1 MDSPAPSQPATTS
14 RAAQFT
20 LALGLALLLGLL
32 LYRGYGNSLGMRP
45 TDAVAV
51 VAGFDVN
58 SAERSDF
65 EQIPGV
71 GPKLAQ
77 AIVDHRGEKGRFQ
90 SLEQL
95 RDVKGIGPATFDKVR
110 PYLRVEPLP
119 EPRDSFDADPP
130 ILERKKSAPAPTAA
144 RSGKLQ
150 PGDPAIDINA
160 ASLDEVMRLPGIGR
174 VTAQAIVAGRPYHS
188 LADLDKVKG
197 IGPKT
202 LEKLRP
208 FVKWN

>member
-1 MDSPAPSQPATTS
+1 MASPASSPPATTS
-14 RAAQFT
+14 RAAQLA

-32 LYRGYGNSLGMRP
+32 LVRGYGNSLGMRP
-45 TDAVAV
+45 TDAVA
-51 VAGFDVN
+51 ARFDVN

-95 RDVKGIGPATFDKVR
+95 RAVKGIGPATFDKVR

-119 EPRDSFDADPP
+119 ESRDPLDADPP
-130 ILERKKSAPAPTAA
+130 ILERKKAPPVTGP
-144 RSGKLQ
+144 RSGKLR
-150 PGDPAIDINA
+150 PGDPPIDINA

-174 VTAQAIVAGRPYHS
+174 VTAQAIVAGRPYRS
-188 LADLDKVKG
+188 LADLDRVKG

-208 FVKWN
+208 FVKWD

>member
-1 MDSPAPSQPATTS
+1 MDSPAPSPPATTS
-14 RAAQFT
+14 RAAQFA
-20 LALGLALLLGLL
+20 LAVGLALLLGLL

-45 TDAVAV
+45 TDAVSV

-77 AIVDHRGEKGRFQ
+77 AIVDRRGEKGRFQ

-119 EPRDSFDADPP
+119 ESRDPLDADPP
-130 ILERKKSAPAPTAA
+130 ILERKKAPPVTAP

-150 PGDPAIDINA
+150 PGDPPIDINA
-160 ASLDEVMRLPGIGR
+160 APIDDVMRLPGVGR
-174 VTAQAIVAGRPYHS
+174 VTAQAIVAGRPYRS
-188 LADLDKVKG
+188 LSDLDKVKG

-208 FVKWN
+208 FVKWD